1 MTIIVSSC
9 GFNTKKE
16 QEQIELKR
24 QTHKQDSLKRLYEDK
39 KRKVQDSIVLVEQDK
54 VIGNIKF
61 GTTKGITKKEIDK
74 FKKQYTKKAPGYS
87 YLTYIYIG
95 EFQAMQILDF
105 YYDNK
110 LYYLLIQG
118 GTILWEKYD
127 SEIPRQVQF
136 INDIIEQKY
145 GKAHISNEI
154 EPRHRLQHGYSYLI
168 KRWDIGKKRIE
179 IRIEDI
185 STSYNVNVEIFQPEI
200 EAKINSE
207 KEKKEKEST
216 EKAKEVF

>member
-1 MTIIVSSC
+1 
-9 GFNTKKE
+9 
-16 QEQIELKR
+16 
-24 QTHKQDSLKRLYEDK
+24 
-39 KRKVQDSIVLVEQDK
+39 VEQDK
-54 VIGNIKF
+54 VIGDIKF
-61 GTTKGITKKEIDK
+61 GSTKRTTKKEIDK
-74 FKKQYTKKAPGYS
+74 FIKQYEKKAPGYS

-127 SEIPRQVQF
+127 SEIPRQVKF
-136 INDIIEQKY
+136 INDVIEQKY
-145 GKAHISNEI
+145 GKAHLSNEI
-154 EPRHRLQHGYSYLI
+154 EPRHQLQHGYSYLI

-179 IRIEDI
+179 IRIVDS
-185 STSYNVNVEIFQPEI
+185 STSYMVNVDIFQPEI
-200 EAKINSE
+200 ETKINTE
-207 KEKKEKEST
+207 KLKKEKEST